1 MVLNE
6 KVMEDIA
13 EKVGGDFF
21 ILPSSIHEVILVPAS
36 KALAALE
43 LRSMVQEINS
53 TQIPEEE
60 ILSNH
65 VYKFS
70 VEERGF
76 CMI

>member
-1 MVLNE
+1 MVYDGVIE
-6 KVMEDIA
+6 MFAEEMGEDIY
-13 EKVGGDFF
+13 

>member
-1 MVLNE
+1 
-6 KVMEDIA
+6 
-13 EKVGGDFF
+13 
-21 ILPSSIHEVILVPAS
+21 LVPAS

-53 TQIPEEE
+53 TQIPAEE

-65 VYKFS
+65 VYMLS
-70 VEERGF
+70 IEQRGF